1 MTVDD
6 AVMQKLWKLT
16 NELTAQLVF
25 NRNATLDLKQ
35 QLADLQAKTAVQGSV
50 TIASDITQTKSQEH
64 ADYNLRIANE
74 RLMEENSQLQEQLR
88 EYERWMEYI
97 MAKFRLQNFA
107 MAQSRKEAM
116 HEAYRMAEQEG
127 ELTHRLQE
135 ENAILQARLI
145 EVGAIARK
153 AITDECYNTE
163 SIIETLEMENQG
175 LREML
180 GVATDNANILATLHS
195 GNRVSFPSTGSYMAS
210 SGSDREPQ
218 RGFKKASDAAA
229 HEETTIASSPES
241 VPGIVDKFVP
251 VSSSDLNP
259 VEQHEEKVGAEKE
272 ATDVV
277 DGARKAKANPK
288 KPTETV
294 STPIK
299 NSTNHNQ
306 STSNSSSSSTKTINS
321 IDTKAANSNSSTN
334 TSTSTSTSTN
344 NIQSSKNSK
353 VNGAV
358 EGKTAGT
365 GTGTGTGTGAG
376 MASPGSKRNSI
387 TSSTPGIPGIPGI
400 PGTATKSTAVGNTS
414 ASQKPKKP
422 NRKQQ
427 KS

>member
-25 NRNATLDLKQ
+25 NRNATLELKQ

-50 TIASDITQTKSQEH
+50 TIASDTTPTKSQEH
-64 ADYNLRIANE
+64 ADYTLRIANE

-116 HEAYRMAEQEG
+116 HEAYRMAEQEE

-135 ENAILQARLI
+135 ENAILQARLV

-163 SIIETLEMENQG
+163 SIIETLERENQG

-180 GVATDNANILATLHS
+180 GVAADHANIMATPHP

-218 RGFKKASDAAA
+218 HGFEHAPEVVAREEAAL
-229 HEETTIASSPES
+229 ASSPEPLPD
-241 VPGIVDKFVP
+241 VVDKLES
-251 VSSSDLNP
+251 VSSSNLNQ
-259 VEQHEEKVGAEKE
+259 VEKLTEKVGAEAE
-272 ATDVV
+272 VTAVV
-277 DGARKAKANPK
+277 DGARRAKGNAK
-288 KPTETV
+288 RPTETA
-294 STPIK
+294 SAPPIK
-299 NSTNHNQ
+299 SSTNHNQ
-306 STSNSSSSSTKTINS
+306 NTPNTNSSSTK
-321 IDTKAANSNSSTN
+321 ANNGTDVNTNSSI
-334 TSTSTSTSTN
+334 STN
-344 NIQSSKNSK
+344 NSQSSKSSK
-353 VNGAV
+353 TNGTMDSKSA
-358 EGKTAGT
+358 
-365 GTGTGTGTGAG
+365 GTGAG
-376 MASPGSKRNSI
+376 VASPGSKRNSI
-387 TSSTPGIPGIPGI
+387 TNNSSPGSV
-400 PGTATKSTAVGNTS
+400 AKSTAVGNTS
-414 ASQKPKKP
+414 TPQKPKKP
-422 NRKQQ
+422 NRKQ
-427 KS
+427 KA